1 MKEKRQIE
9 CRGKSQLFIVENKK
23 HVFSKRQSSLPR
35 ESVSNSHGSVTMDS
49 LGGDLLQL
57 ALGISESGVELLGAL
72 DDHLPGLGRDAL
84 GDLTGV
90 GTVVHEEQFN
100 VFFVP
105 DKELAEAGA
114 EHVSGILGLLAAD
127 LGLSDLASEAS
138 ADSGVNTTLLP
149 PGPLH
154 ETKNMVNKNANDYD
168 AS

>member
-1 MKEKRQIE
+1 MKEKRQGE
-9 CRGKSQLFIVENKK
+9 CRGKSQLFIAENKK

-114 EHVSGILGLLAAD
+114 EHVSGLLGLLAAD

-138 ADSGVNTTLLP
+138 SHSGVNTSLLSP
-149 PGPLH
+149 RSLYKSEH
-154 ETKNMVNKNANDYD
+154 AIR
-168 AS
+168 